1 MNFPAPSRLRL
12 DSAALVNN
20 WKTMAR
26 LSGSAAT
33 GAAVKANAYGLG
45 AREVVPRLWAA
56 GCRDFF
62 VAHWGEAEDIA
73 DLVPTSN
80 IAVLNGVCGDDIAKA
95 KALGAV
101 PVLNTPKQIALWKAH
116 GGGRCHVMLDSG
128 INRLGIGPEQFVQGL
143 FAGLE
148 IDILMSHLASADE
161 DCDQNHLQLE
171 QFVQLSEQ
179 ITAQRR
185 SLANSAGIGLGS
197 DYHFELTRPG
207 LAIYGGIARQGYSD
221 LVQQVVFPQARV
233 LQLRNVSPGS
243 SVGYNATWRAERE
256 TRIATLA
263 FGYADGYFRAFS
275 NIGSVFANKIE
286 CPIIGRVSMDLITID
301 VSAAPM
307 LEEGEWCEIGF
318 SLSQAAQLTDMSQ
331 YELLTSL
338 SDRAE
343 HIWF

>member
-128 INRLGIGPEQFVQGL
+128 INRLGIGPEQFGQGL

-161 DCDQNHLQLE
+161 DCDQNRLQLK
-171 QFVQLSEQ
+171 QFVQISDQ
-179 ITAQRR
+179 VTARRR

-197 DYHFELTRPG
+197 DFHFELTRPG
-207 LAIYGGIARQGYSD
+207 ISLYGGMTNKD
-221 LVQQVVFPQARV
+221 LRQVVFPEARV
-233 LQLRNVSPGS
+233 LQVRTLPPGS
-243 SVGYNATWRAERE
+243 PVGYNSTFISDAQMHV
-256 TRIATLA
+256 ATLA
-263 FGYADGYFRAFS
+263 IGYADGYARALS
-275 NIGSVFANKIE
+275 NVGTVLLDGKE
-286 CPIIGRVSMDLITID
+286 RPIIGRVSMDLVTI
-301 VSAAPM
+301 
-307 LEEGEWCEIGF
+307 EIGDASNLKEDDWV
-318 SLSQAAQLTDMSQ
+318 SLSFDLSCTSERSGVSP
-331 YELLTSL
+331 YELLTRLGNRSV
-338 SDRAE
+338 RY
-343 HIWF
+343 WV